1 MLSEKQK
8 NVLDFIEKYFNDKGY
23 SPSYEEIG
31 AALGLSSK
39 STVFKHIKSLKER
52 GIIDTIPG
60 KKRSIYPFIPVIPS
74 FNKNQIPAPPVSL
87 MKDAKSFNAADIKNA
102 YNNINLDLINNTAHI
117 HLYGYIAAGYPIE
130 AIQIDEFIEVPN
142 NLAGGGS
149 KNIFALKVRGESMI
163 EDMIMDGDIIILKKC
178 REVPNGKIIAA
189 MIDGYEA
196 TLKRY
201 YRLKDGRVKLTP
213 SNPDYKPI
221 ILDYDK
227 VKIIGE
233 LVGLLRKY

>member
-1 MLSEKQK
+1 MLSKKQK
-8 NVLDFIEKYFNDKGY
+8 NVLDFIKKYFNDKGY

-52 GIIDTIPG
+52 GFIDTIPG
-60 KKRSIYPFIPVIPS
+60 KKRSIYLFIAA
-74 FNKNQIPAPPVSL
+74 FNKNKIPGTTVSL
-87 MKDAKSFNAADIKNA
+87 MKDANSFNAADIKNA
-102 YNNINLDLINNTAHI
+102 AHNIDLDSINNTTPI

-130 AIQIDEFIEVPN
+130 AVQIDEFIEVPN
-142 NLAGGGS
+142 SLAGGKS
-149 KNIFALKVRGESMI
+149 KNIFALKVKGESMI
-163 EDMIMDGDIIILKKC
+163 EDMIIDGDIIILKKC

-189 MIDGYEA
+189 MLDGYEA

-213 SNPDYKPI
+213 SNPNYKPI

>member
-1 MLSEKQK
+1 MLSKKQK
-8 NVLDFIEKYFNDKGY
+8 NVLDFIEKYFNNKGY

-31 AALGLSSK
+31 NALGLSSK

-52 GIIDTIPG
+52 GVIGTIPG
-60 KKRSIYPFIPVIPS
+60 KKRSIYPFIPT
-74 FNKNQIPAPPVSL
+74 FNKNQIPAPISFIRNTN
-87 MKDAKSFNAADIKNA
+87 SFNADDIKNA
-102 YNNINLDLINNTAHI
+102 DDNVDSDLINNTAYI
-117 HLYGYIAAGYPIE
+117 PLYGCIAAGYPIE

-142 NLAGGGS
+142 SLTGGES
-149 KNIFALKVRGESMI
+149 KNRFALRVKGESMV
-163 EDMIMDGDIIILKKC
+163 EDMIKDGDIIILKKC
-178 REVPNGKIIAA
+178 HEVPNGKIIAA
-189 MIDGYEA
+189 MVDGYEA

-201 YRLKDGRVKLTP
+201 YRLKDGKVKLVP
-213 SNPDYKPI
+213 SNPNYKPI

>member
-1 MLSEKQK
+1 MLSKKQK

-52 GIIDTIPG
+52 GFIDTIPG
-60 KKRSIYPFIPVIPS
+60 KKRSIYPFIAA
-74 FNKNQIPAPPVSL
+74 FNKNKIPGTTVSL
-87 MKDAKSFNAADIKNA
+87 MKDANSFNAADIKNA
-102 YNNINLDLINNTAHI
+102 AHNIDLDSINNTTSI

-130 AIQIDEFIEVPN
+130 AVQIDEFIEVPN
-142 NLAGGGS
+142 SLAGGKS
-149 KNIFALKVRGESMI
+149 KNIFALKVKGESMI
-163 EDMIMDGDIIILKKC
+163 EDMIIDGDIIILKKC

-189 MIDGYEA
+189 MLDGYEA

-213 SNPDYKPI
+213 SNPNYKPI